1 MVRIK
6 RCGRLDEGSIPSQ
19 GMFFSPHTLKQMDL
33 FFLIKR
39 FGSLSPHYIHNAKKK
54 KRSFL
59 SKHSKNIFLR
69 LVLEQ
74 VFAVVPGMIEHSL
87 QNWVH

>member
-19 GMFFSPHTLKQMDL
+19 GMFFFSSHTLKQMDL

-39 FGSLSPHYIHNAKKK
+39 FGSL
-54 KRSFL
+54 F
-59 SKHSKNIFLR
+59 
-69 LVLEQ
+69 
-74 VFAVVPGMIEHSL
+74 EHSL
-87 QNWVH
+87 PNWVH

>member
-19 GMFFSPHTLKQMDL
+19 GMFFSPLTLKQMDL

-54 KRSFL
+54 KKKFFIQTQQKYFS
-59 SKHSKNIFLR
+59 SSNIRAGFR
-69 LVLEQ
+69 RR
-74 VFAVVPGMIEHSL
+74 P
-87 QNWVH
+87 